1 MIRHLAALLPRTAA
15 CVLLAAVSSAG
26 AQESSAEQKVLQAA
40 DAQNR
45 GWLVTSRKLLAEAS
59 AIDPETPG
67 LKFRR
72 AIQELREGDRRKA
85 AAFARASLTVRQ
97 NIADSRTLLG
107 LLALQDKNFA
117 EAEDHMRLA
126 IAAEPENGRGY
137 YNLSEVLRW
146 RGRPKEALEQLEI
159 ARRKQPDDPVLPLK
173 IRLVNIEIGERLTFV
188 RPKSPDG
195 APKDASWILT
205 EAALALK
212 GGKTEKAG
220 VLLDEAREALPADF
234 FFPLLSEDHFFQTYR
249 SDPAL
254 VRFYD
259 KN

>member
-1 MIRHLAALLPRTAA
+1 MIHLVPALRPRLAA
-15 CVLLAAVSSAG
+15 CVLLAAASAG
-26 AQESSAEQKVLQAA
+26 AQDSSSEQKVVEAA
-40 DAQNR
+40 EAQNR
-45 GWLVTSRKLLAEAS
+45 GWLVTSRKLLEEAS

-67 LKFRR
+67 LKFHR

-117 EAEDHMRLA
+117 EAEEHMRLA

-195 APKDASWILT
+195 APKDPSWILT

-212 GGKTEKAG
+212 GGKTEKAAL
-220 VLLDEAREALPADF
+220 LLDEAQEALPPDF
-234 FFPLLSEDHFFQTYR
+234 FLPLITEDHFFQTYR
-249 SDPAL
+249 TDPAL
-254 VRFYD
+254 ARFYG